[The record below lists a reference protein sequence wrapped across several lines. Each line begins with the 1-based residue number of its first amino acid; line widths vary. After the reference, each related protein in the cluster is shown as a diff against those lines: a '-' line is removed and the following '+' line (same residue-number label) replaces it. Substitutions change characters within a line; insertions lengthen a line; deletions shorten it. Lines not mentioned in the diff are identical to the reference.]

1 MSPDM
6 HEAVAGLDFDE
17 DALRAY
23 LAEQGRTGA
32 LQIERIGGG
41 QSNPTYFVTVGGEQM
56 VLRKQPTGN
65 LARGAHN
72 VLREHRIMDA
82 LADTPV
88 PVPLMIASSDDRSL
102 LGTDFFLMSRL
113 AGRVFHDMTLA
124 DAPAEQRRPMYIEHA
139 RAMAALHDVDYEAVG
154 LGDLER
160 PGSFVGRQID
170 LWTRSWGDDRADDI
184 RTVSEWLTG
193 HRPDTGRRT
202 LVHGDAKINNLI
214 YHPTSTELV
223 GILDWEL
230 ASVGEP
236 MFDLAHIWASTWGTK
251 PEEYGGVLGVDL
263 EAAQLPTDEEFLAA
277 YFEAADKTAPDEQ
290 FLPFHKV
297 FGLFR
302 YAGIFHGIGRRA
314 AEGNAT
320 AANAQEQGRNADKY
334 LDRALEV
341 MRAG

>member
-1 MSPDM
+1 M

-17 DALRAY
+17 DRLHSY
-23 LAEQGRTGA
+23 LAQRGHVGE

-41 QSNPTYFVTVGGEQM
+41 QSNPTYFVTIGAEQL
-56 VLRKQPTGN
+56 VLRKQPTGP

-72 VLREHRIMDA
+72 VLREHRIMAA
-82 LADTPV
+82 LAGTPV
-88 PVPLMIASSDDRSL
+88 PVPAMIASSDDRDV

-113 AGRVFHDMTLA
+113 EGRVFHDMTLA
-124 DAPAEQRRPMYIEHA
+124 DASREQRRPMYLEHA
-139 RAMAALHDVDYEAVG
+139 RALAALHSVDYRAVG

-160 PGSFVGRQID
+160 PGSFVGRQIE
-170 LWTRSWGDDRADDI
+170 LWTRSWGDDRAQDI
-184 RTVSEWLTG
+184 RTISEWLVE
-193 HRPDTGRRT
+193 HQPHSDRRT
-202 LVHGDAKINNLI
+202 LVHGDAKINNLV
-214 YHPTSTELV
+214 YHPTGTELV

-263 EAAQLPTDEEFLAA
+263 AAAGLPTDQEFLAA
-277 YFEAADKTAPDEQ
+277 YYEASGSDEQ
-290 FLPFHKV
+290 LLPFHKV

-320 AANAQEQGRNADKY
+320 AANAEEQGRNAHTY
-334 LDRALEV
+334 VDRALEV
-341 MRAG
+341 MAAG